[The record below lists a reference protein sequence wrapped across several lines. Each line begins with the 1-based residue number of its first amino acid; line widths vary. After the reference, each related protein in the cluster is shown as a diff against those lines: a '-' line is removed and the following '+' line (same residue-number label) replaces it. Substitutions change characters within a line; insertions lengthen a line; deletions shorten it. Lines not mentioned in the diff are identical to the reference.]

1 MTTLHHIGE
10 LLRSGVRPTD
20 EETEHLRELGG
31 FVAEMYG
38 RFMGGQPEHLTS
50 SADLFSGKLSSRLSA
65 ATGARWEQG
74 LGLAELLVGSELT
87 SFWQIARQ
95 GLAAGYEAFGAE
107 MDMVDLYEEDAPEV
121 VAESEVAT
129 PRRRRPSLF
138 GKQAQGAARGRVAPR
153 KTAAGASGEA
163 RDLELVKSG
172 GEGHGQ
178 ARWVDGGEVEL
189 SVIKALASGGLFVGD
204 QVVAAGRRSSASP
217 VRGRDAS
224 GPSVAPIALDGLR
237 VDARTPA
244 LATALARA
252 QAVFGQSAAL
262 ANERAAVTEA
272 RLGQLTA
279 GPGYSI
285 DRGFGQGERPVY
297 GFFDSV
303 ETTYL
308 NLVDEA
314 GKPASEQTPD
324 AGGRQPRGRGA
335 ASRAHKTVM
344 PASARGQQMA
354 AVAASSERTSRGSGA
369 RGADA
374 SAVNAFDSRA
384 EASTGG
390 ASVTSP
396 RGGLVTV
403 SLDRVVPPA
412 GGLRPFV
419 GGVFQSSGEVG
430 PNRSATLRGG
440 VGPVALAT
448 EVTHAPNGQ
457 AVVRVRRAGMSAPR
471 YAVVEA
477 ERAGGQWSMSAGALP
492 TGGVQGPVGLAF
504 AEGRS
509 FGAGDLR
516 LAQGPIGSDFRG
528 AQASVGAGELRG
540 AQPFGTGELRGA
552 APSIGANELRGALP
566 SIGVSDPRSLQ
577 ATIGPSELRA
587 AEASIGPRDV
597 LTGAALGA
605 GDGLSRGSISEAPRG
620 LGAGFSEIM
629 PVVGAGAE
637 GAALSYA
644 GGAGGVRT
652 GWRLAAD
659 GGSDL
664 PLGATFSRHEVFA
677 GTRAAQGVADV
688 RALRSEFRPS
698 VARGDEP
705 RPSELA
711 QVLDGMVWVTLP
723 EDGSAPAT
731 GEEMAAMGL
740 AAVPRRRAAMVPA
753 GLAFQSIAGAIA
765 SRGAVR
771 DDARMATGPV
781 SVASREGLRST
792 STVAGPRAD
801 FGATALSPSSGV
813 ATTATAAMMERGGPA
828 VVGVSLAPASD
839 GLPTGERARA
849 ASGFDVGA
857 FTLALRSGMVR
868 GAAPSA
874 TGARKY
880 GEARVS
886 EVDAGDVTRTRLVGP
901 GSPTGIGAVEA
912 SMGARPQS
920 GLADSAIGARPL
932 GGPTEPVIG
941 AWLQGGPTAPAIG
954 ARLQGEPAEPVIGA
968 WLQGGT
974 ADSVIG
980 ARPQSGYIVAAAVNS
995 DGVER
1000 GLRAMRLLEAAV
1012 SRGGYGR
1019 IESEREL
1026 LSLAEAAS
1034 VAAGE
1039 EPAAMR
1045 AVRRVRGAEGVMFS
1059 PGALRGVAG
1068 SSAGDAARGEWARV
1082 PEAEGAR
1089 PRALPDGVTDAAGP
1103 FVRGDVPGE
1112 LPRTDVARSV
1122 GGGEV
1127 TSTFMR
1133 AANAA
1138 RAALLRPVPTA
1149 RESRSV
1155 ASAFGPLVVGSDA
1168 LTGAVVEG
1176 MVTRDAMT
1184 RAVQRALARG
1194 LTRAGSDEP
1203 VLGRLVE
1210 RMNARRAA
1218 EPGAARWDVP
1228 ASVIERLAGLAGAE
1242 RQAVAR
1248 AFARSGWSE
1257 QELEMLRLET
1267 PQAAVAS
1274 DEAAT
1279 AGVLSRSPRQ
1289 GAVRGAIRGR
1299 GVEETFAGAPSA
1311 SQLAR
1316 MEPGAGQLARTERI
1330 GRSLARVLTG
1340 TEALGGGVA
1349 DRQTGAK
1356 AGAIAQGMSATWLP
1370 LLGRGQEYFGGLGP
1384 SAVRGSAS
1392 QVASLREAVGDL
1404 VKMAEA
1410 SATSSETPVALAA
1423 QRQVLKRVTTAS
1435 QRAAALEAA
1444 AGAAGASLEYA
1455 SLRGQASI
1463 EGVAAQPRT
1472 ALEGGS
1478 GRVSGAVGLAARLVS
1493 AGVDGGGERAQFAA
1507 VPADREGAIGAID
1520 AVSGFDRSSAF
1531 VVDRM
1536 AALAAERVARLGAM
1550 GAAGT
1555 AGELADLAGGAG
1567 VFGLGGFRDM
1577 RVGEVE
1583 RTMLGLEREPVGL
1596 EARLAEALALAAG
1609 GPAGARRM
1617 MRQGA
1622 LVKGGR
1628 VAQGQADVPAAAGR
1642 MPGAR
1647 SSEVSTRGARGG
1659 VPGDLVGTQVAAGRR
1674 FAGDGASEAARVR
1687 ETVMSGSAPDR
1698 TLVRPVAEAMHDAA
1712 IREETRRGLS
1722 VKLGSV
1728 MAPEAMLG
1736 GLRSPELSEAIRA
1749 VATRQ
1754 ASYGF
1759 DVVPVLTTLADSG
1772 VDLEAARSSIASVGT
1787 GARGL
1792 AARRGGV
1799 LGATASSTSG
1809 QGEAGAVTMAA
1820 ELAAARFG
1828 GGLVEAFGGADGRG
1842 VDSVL
1847 ATSAP
1852 ERSLVR
1858 MLAEAGDAEVVAGA
1872 APLGRQRKAGLL
1884 SAILRGTERAEMTAL
1899 LEQAGGRE
1907 FAFAWL
1913 NRVDGT
1919 RSGLDIG
1926 MQATRQEFGQAFGR
1940 RRDSVMAGE
1949 SPIAGASL
1957 VDTSAR
1963 GEDKSGLRSVAAS
1976 MVHTATGA
1984 ARPQHG
1990 ASQAIR
1996 RTDWSFV
2003 DTGSRTATP
2012 HADLTKLASAII
2024 GSADAAQRAP
2034 MPLVAPAAKAIA
2046 QTALRDPTTK
2056 SAVKNAP
2063 QGAPP
2068 APAGDRRGPV
2078 DAKMSEKAIEM
2089 LAIEMAGR
2097 VARLMGLMNERR
2109 GVWS

>member
-38 RFMGGQPEHLTS
+38 RFMGGQSEHLSS

-74 LGLAELLVGSELT
+74 LGLAELLLGSELT

-107 MDMVDLYEEDAPEV
+107 MGMVDLYEEDAPEV
-121 VAESEVAT
+121 AAESEVAT

-138 GKQAQGAARGRVAPR
+138 GKQVQGAARGRGASR
-153 KTAAGASGEA
+153 KTSAQVGGDA
-163 RDLELVKSG
+163 RDLELVKAGS
-172 GEGHGQ
+172 EGHGQ
-178 ARWVDGGEVEL
+178 ARWGDGGEVEL
-189 SVIKALASGGLFVGD
+189 SVIRALASGGLFVGD
-204 QVVAAGRRSSASP
+204 QVVGAGRRSQASAG
-217 VRGRDAS
+217 VGRDA
-224 GPSVAPIALDGLR
+224 GRPSVAPIALDGLR

-252 QAVFGQSAAL
+252 EAVFGQSGAL

-272 RLGQLTA
+272 RLAQLTA

-297 GFFDSV
+297 GFFDAV

-324 AGGRQPRGRGA
+324 AGMRLPRGRGA
-335 ASRAHKTVM
+335 ASRAQKTVM
-344 PASARGQQMA
+344 PAPARGQQA
-354 AVAASSERTSRGSGA
+354 LAASSVRTSRGTGA
-369 RGADA
+369 GGADAPAVSALVSRADA
-374 SAVNAFDSRA
+374 SARD
-384 EASTGG
+384 AS
-390 ASVTSP
+390 ATSP
-396 RGGLVTV
+396 RGGLVAV
-403 SLDRVVPPA
+403 SLDRVVPPV

-419 GGVFQSSGEVG
+419 GGVFQSAGEARVY
-430 PNRSATLRGG
+430 RGETRRG
-440 VGPVALAT
+440 SVGPVALAT
-448 EVTHAPNGQ
+448 EVTHTPNGQ

-477 ERAGGQWSMSAGALP
+477 ARAGGQWSMAGDVL
-492 TGGVQGPVGLAF
+492 QGPMARPADAGP
-504 AEGRS
+504 S
-509 FGAGDLR
+509 FGSRDLR
-516 LAQGPIGSDFRG
+516 SAQTPVGTSDFR
-528 AQASVGAGELRG
+528 AVQSS
-540 AQPFGTGELRGA
+540 FGT
-552 APSIGANELRGALP
+552 NELRGALP
-566 SIGVSDPRSLQ
+566 SLGADGLRGPQTSMGTSDLRAAQPPSGTSEAPAARAPIGTGEP
-577 ATIGPSELRA
+577 RA
-587 AEASIGPRDV
+587 AEAPIGSREF
-597 LTGAALGA
+597 LAGAALAA
-605 GDGLSRGSISEAPRG
+605 GDVLGRGSASDATRFV
-620 LGAGFSEIM
+620 GAGFSEFM
-629 PVVGAGAE
+629 PVVGSGGE
-637 GAALSYA
+637 SLALSYA
-644 GGAGGVRT
+644 GDAGGVRT

-688 RALRSEFRPS
+688 RSLRSDFRPT

-711 QVLDGMVWVTLP
+711 QVLDGLVWVTLP
-723 EDGSAPAT
+723 EDGGAPGAG
-731 GEEMAAMGL
+731 GEAAALGL
-740 AAVPRRRAAMVPA
+740 AAVPRRRATMVPA
-753 GLAFQSIAGAIA
+753 GLAFQSIAGVIA
-765 SRGAVR
+765 SRA
-771 DDARMATGPV
+771 DARMAAGPV
-781 SVASREGLRST
+781 SAASREGLRGT
-792 STVAGPRAD
+792 STVAGAPAG
-801 FGATALSPSSGV
+801 FGATAAMAPVGGV
-813 ATTATAAMMERGGPA
+813 ATTATVPVRDQGGPA
-828 VVGVSLAPASD
+828 TVAGLSMAPVSG
-839 GLPTGERARA
+839 GLQAGDRARS

-868 GAAPSA
+868 GTVPSA
-874 TGARKY
+874 TGAY
-880 GEARVS
+880 GEALVS
-886 EVDAGDVTRTRLVGP
+886 LVDAGGEARTRLAGP
-901 GSPTGIGAVEA
+901 GSVTSIGAAEA
-912 SMGARPQS
+912 AIGVRPQSGFEAAIGGRSQGGLEPAIGARPQS
-920 GLADSAIGARPL
+920 GLGPAIGGQL
-932 GGPTEPVIG
+932 QGGLAEPAVG
-941 AWLQGGPTAPAIG
+941 AWLQGGP
-954 ARLQGEPAEPVIGA
+954 GESA
-968 WLQGGT
+968 
-974 ADSVIG
+974 IG
-980 ARPQSGYIVAAAVNS
+980 ARPQSGYIVAAAVNA

-1026 LSLAEAAS
+1026 LSLAEAAP
-1034 VAAGE
+1034 VAGGD
-1039 EPAAMR
+1039 EPAAVR
-1045 AVRRVRGAEGVMFS
+1045 AVRRVRGADSVVFS
-1059 PGALRGVAG
+1059 PGALRSVAGPSAGVAARAVG
-1068 SSAGDAARGEWARV
+1068 ARAA
-1082 PEAEGAR
+1082 EAEGVR
-1089 PRALPDGVTDAAGP
+1089 RRALPDGVADAAGSLVRSDVAGEYPRTDAAGS
-1103 FVRGDVPGE
+1103 
-1112 LPRTDVARSV
+1112 T

-1127 TSTFMR
+1127 TSAFMR

-1138 RAALLRPVPTA
+1138 RAALLRPVVTA

-1155 ASAFGPLVVGSDA
+1155 ASAFGPLAVGSEA
-1168 LTGAVVEG
+1168 MSGAVMEG
-1176 MVTRDAMT
+1176 VVTRDPMT
-1184 RAVQRALARG
+1184 RAIQRALAG
-1194 LTRAGSDEP
+1194 GVARAGSDEP
-1203 VLGRLVE
+1203 VLARLVE

-1228 ASVIERLAGLAGAE
+1228 VSVLERLAGLAGAE
-1242 RQAVAR
+1242 RQTVAR

-1267 PQAAVAS
+1267 PQAAVPS
-1274 DEAAT
+1274 DEVAA
-1279 AGVLSRSPRQ
+1279 AGVVSRTRGP

-1299 GVEETFAGAPSA
+1299 GFDETFAGPPSA
-1311 SQLAR
+1311 SQTAR
-1316 MEPGAGQLARTERI
+1316 TELYASQVAKTERI
-1330 GRSLARVLTG
+1330 GRGLARVLTG
-1340 TEALGGGVA
+1340 AEALGGGVA

-1356 AGAIAQGMSATWLP
+1356 AGAVAQGMSATWLP
-1370 LLGRGQEYFGGLGP
+1370 LLGRGQEYFGGLAP
-1384 SAVRGSAS
+1384 SAVRGGAS
-1392 QVASLREAVGDL
+1392 QFASLREAVGDL

-1423 QRQVLKRVTTAS
+1423 QRQVLKRVTTVA
-1435 QRAAALEAA
+1435 QRAAALEVAG
-1444 AGAAGASLEYA
+1444 GAAGASVEFA
-1455 SLRGQASI
+1455 SLRGQASAV
-1463 EGVAAQPRT
+1463 GAAAQPGT
-1472 ALEGGS
+1472 AFESGS
-1478 GRVSGAVGLAARLVS
+1478 GRVPGAVGLAARLAS
-1493 AGVDGGGERAQFAA
+1493 AGGDVAREREELAA
-1507 VPADREGAIGAID
+1507 VTAGREGAIGATD

-1531 VVDRM
+1531 VVDRI

-1550 GAAGT
+1550 GDAGT
-1555 AGELADLAGGAG
+1555 SSEVADLAGAAG
-1567 VFGLGGFRDM
+1567 IVGLGGFRDM

-1628 VAQGQADVPAAAGR
+1628 VAQGQVEVSAAAGR
-1642 MPGAR
+1642 GPGAR
-1647 SSEVSTRGARGG
+1647 SPEVSRVARGG
-1659 VPGDLVGTQVAAGRR
+1659 MAGALVGAQGAAGRR
-1674 FAGDGASEAARVR
+1674 SSDGATEAARVR
-1687 ETVMSGSAPDR
+1687 ETVMSGSAPER
-1698 TLVRPVAEAMHDAA
+1698 TLVRPVSEAMHDAA

-1728 MAPEAMLG
+1728 MAPEAMLS

-1772 VDLEAARSSIASVGT
+1772 VDLEAARSSIASVGS

-1792 AARRGGV
+1792 VPGRRGGAFE
-1799 LGATASSTSG
+1799 ATASPAG
-1809 QGEAGAVTMAA
+1809 VQGEAGTVTMAA
-1820 ELAAARFG
+1820 ERFG
-1828 GGLVEAFGGADGRG
+1828 GGFAEAFGGAEGRG

-1847 ATSAP
+1847 AANAP
-1852 ERSLVR
+1852 EQSLVR
-1858 MLAEAGDAEVVAGA
+1858 MLAEAGDADMMAGA

-1913 NRVDGT
+1913 NRVDGS

-1926 MQATRQEFGQAFGR
+1926 LQATRQEFGQAFG

-1957 VDTSAR
+1957 VDTSSR

-2003 DTGSRTATP
+2003 DTGSRTSTP

-2063 QGAPP
+2063 QGAPA